1 MAFDI
6 LATNE
11 TKLDNYGANSQ
22 ISLPGHTG
30 VRKDRNKYWG
40 GVRIYK
46 GNSINFTR
54 KLNFEDSDL
63 EMMSIEILTQFQPI
77 FINPPRTD
85 LLNHHSNYFSTSETF
100 LISFTKIISLVI

>member
-1 MAFDI
+1 MVFDI

-46 GNSINFTR
+46 VNSINFTR
-54 KLNFEDSDL
+54 KLNLRLRFRNDINRD
-63 EMMSIEILTQFQPI
+63 
-77 FINPPRTD
+77 INPIPA
-85 LLNHHSNYFSTSETF
+85 YFY
-100 LISFTKIISLVI
+100 